1 MPKDMLSDIDEDTAS
16 QRPMKKRRKTDE
28 EAAETKG
35 QGVEP
40 VAVPSERLEEADEAK
55 LAKLAEAGNHT
66 AHIKSRQDTAATL
79 ACSADGISL
88 PIVVSEGGR
97 CRTFVVS
104 GGLAD
109 ASWFFSGW
117 QQ

>member
-1 MPKDMLSDIDEDTAS
+1 MWGSSVQQTTTATTDD
-16 QRPMKKRRKTDE
+16 RRHITTDDHR
-28 EAAETKG
+28 EA
-35 QGVEP
+35 VI
-40 VAVPSERLEEADEAK
+40 SLYLCRF
-55 LAKLAEAGNHT
+55 
-66 AHIKSRQDTAATL
+66 KSRQHTAATL
-79 ACSADGISL
+79 ACSADGKPL

-97 CRTFVVS
+97 CRTFAVS